1 MKEQELSIETDI
13 IFDHMGLIN
22 IGFASIDH
30 EEFKKAAELIWLTS
44 ISNHRNNIYTIGN
57 GASASIAQH
66 WACDYTKGC
75 KKGGLRPR
83 VISLAANI
91 PLMTAVANDISYDD
105 VYSFQLDALG
115 QEGDVLV
122 AISSSGN
129 SPTLSNPPTV
139 STATSITTSNLTGNW
154 TAPANQGS
162 VATTYAIELS
172 LLSNDFSSPVATAA
186 SISSNLSSY
195 QFTGLSIG
203 TSYYYRVKA
212 VNSAGSSAWSSVS
225 AGATTLPGYI
235 SLTALGTAAT
245 EDFNTLASTGSSS
258 ALPNGWYLYAA
269 PNGAKMVS
277 KKKFDDFLSNE
288 VFADLNKIGREDL
301 YDLRQPIVKP
311 NRDGYFKKG
320 DNKGLWNFHYKSGQ
334 LYFTGRYR
342 NQFVSTPFSRQ
353 V

>member
-1 MKEQELSIETDI
+1 
-13 IFDHMGLIN
+13 MGLIN

-129 SPTLSNPPTV
+129 SPNV
-139 STATSITTSNLTGNW
+139 VKAIETAKSLKIKTIALTG
-154 TAPANQGS
+154 
-162 VATTYAIELS
+162 
-172 LLSNDFSSPVATAA
+172 FSPDNKCAQLAD
-186 SISSNLSSY
+186 
-195 QFTGLSIG
+195 
-203 TSYYYRVKA
+203 
-212 VNSAGSSAWSSVS
+212 
-225 AGATTLPGYI
+225 I
-235 SLTALGTAAT
+235 SLHVDIQEYEAA
-245 EDFNTLASTGSSS
+245 EDVHQAIMHMI
-258 ALPNGWYLYAA
+258 
-269 PNGAKMVS
+269 AKYIRTRGKV
-277 KKKFDDFLSNE
+277 
-288 VFADLNKIGREDL
+288 
-301 YDLRQPIVKP
+301 
-311 NRDGYFKKG
+311 
-320 DNKGLWNFHYKSGQ
+320 
-334 LYFTGRYR
+334 T
-342 NQFVSTPFSRQ
+342 T
-353 V
+353 

>member
-1 MKEQELSIETDI
+1 
-13 IFDHMGLIN
+13 MGLIN

-129 SPTLSNPPTV
+129 SPNVVKAIEILQESLQLV
-139 STATSITTSNLTGNW
+139 
-154 TAPANQGS
+154 ANQS
-162 VATTYAIELS
+162 HNMPPVVD
-172 LLSNDFSSPVATAA
+172 LLEFKKKGPRLAVWLYTSTENYWQVYFDANRIIANVLLRHDLKPFD
-186 SISSNLSSY
+186 ISSEVITENIE
-195 QFTGLSIG
+195 Q
-203 TSYYYRVKA
+203 V
-212 VNSAGSSAWSSVS
+212 
-225 AGATTLPGYI
+225 
-235 SLTALGTAAT
+235 AL
-245 EDFNTLASTGSSS
+245 NQL
-258 ALPNGWYLYAA
+258 
-269 PNGAKMVS
+269 
-277 KKKFDDFLSNE
+277 KF
-288 VFADLNKIGREDL
+288 
-301 YDLRQPIVKP
+301 
-311 NRDGYFKKG
+311 
-320 DNKGLWNFHYKSGQ
+320 
-334 LYFTGRYR
+334 
-342 NQFVSTPFSRQ
+342 
-353 V
+353 